1 MIVYTLNNN
10 KRKNMS
16 IFDKEV
22 KLEDIKDLDKRYE
35 VMRKTV
41 EYALDKCETEV
52 SNLIEEYNESLPED
66 NDYSEEVSNY
76 TEVDTVDLHS
86 SFNELRDYIED
97 YSQ

>member
-1 MIVYTLNNN
+1 
-10 KRKNMS
+10 MS
-16 IFDKEV
+16 IFNKEV
-22 KLEDIKDLDKRYE
+22 KLENIKDLDKRYE

-41 EYALDKCETEV
+41 EYALDKCENEV

>member
-1 MIVYTLNNN
+1 MKL
-10 KRKNMS
+10 
-16 IFDKEV
+16 KE
-22 KLEDIKDLDKRYE
+22 IQDLDKRYE

-66 NDYSEEVSNY
+66 SDY
-76 TEVDTVDLHS
+76 TEVDTVDLS
-86 SFNELRDYIED
+86 MKFRELSDYIED

>member
-22 KLEDIKDLDKRYE
+22 KLEEIKDLDKRYE

-41 EYALDKCETEV
+41 EYALDKCEIEV

-66 NDYSEEVSNY
+66 NEDYN
-76 TEVDTVDLHS
+76 EVDTVDLS
-86 SFNELRDYIED
+86 NLFTQLNEYVED

>member
-1 MIVYTLNNN
+1 
-10 KRKNMS
+10 MS

-22 KLEDIKDLDKRYE
+22 KLEEIKDLDKRYE

-41 EYALDKCETEV
+41 EYAIDKCEIEV

-66 NDYSEEVSNY
+66 NEDYN
-76 TEVDTVDLHS
+76 EVDTVDLS
-86 SFNELRDYIED
+86 NLFTQLNEYVED

>member
-1 MIVYTLNNN
+1 MIDYTLNNY

-16 IFDKEV
+16 IFNKEV
-22 KLEDIKDLDKRYE
+22 KLENIKDLDKRYE

>member
-16 IFDKEV
+16 IFNKEV
-22 KLEDIKDLDKRYE
+22 KLENIKDLDKRYE

-41 EYALDKCETEV
+41 EYAIDKCETEV

>member
-1 MIVYTLNNN
+1 
-10 KRKNMS
+10 MS

-22 KLEDIKDLDKRYE
+22 KLENIKDLDKRYE

-66 NDYSEEVSNY
+66 SDYN
-76 TEVDTVDLHS
+76 EVDTVDLS
-86 SFNELRDYIED
+86 SKFSELNDYVED
-97 YSQ
+97 YSN

>member
-1 MIVYTLNNN
+1 MIDYTLNNN

-16 IFDKEV
+16 IFNKEV
-22 KLEDIKDLDKRYE
+22 KLENIKDLDKRYE

-97 YSQ
+97 YSN

>member
-1 MIVYTLNNN
+1 
-10 KRKNMS
+10 MS

-41 EYALDKCETEV
+41 EYAIDKCEIEV

-66 NDYSEEVSNY
+66 NEDYN
-76 TEVDTVDLHS
+76 EVDTVDLS
-86 SFNELRDYIED
+86 NLFTQLNEYVTD
-97 YSQ
+97 YS

>member
-1 MIVYTLNNN
+1 MIDYTLNNN

-16 IFDKEV
+16 IFNKEV
-22 KLEDIKDLDKRYE
+22 KLENIKDLDKRYE

>member
-1 MIVYTLNNN
+1 MIGYTLNNN

-22 KLEDIKDLDKRYE
+22 KLEEIKDLDKRYE

-41 EYALDKCETEV
+41 EYAIDKCETEV

-66 NDYSEEVSNY
+66 NEDYN
-76 TEVDTVDLHS
+76 EVDTVDLS
-86 SFNELRDYIED
+86 NLFTQLNEYVED

>member
-1 MIVYTLNNN
+1 VIDYTLNNN

-16 IFDKEV
+16 IFNKEV
-22 KLEDIKDLDKRYE
+22 KLENIKDLDKRYE

-41 EYALDKCETEV
+41 EYAIDKCETEV

>member
-1 MIVYTLNNN
+1 
-10 KRKNMS
+10 MS
-16 IFDKEV
+16 IFNKEV
-22 KLEDIKDLDKRYE
+22 KLENIKDLDKRYE

-41 EYALDKCETEV
+41 EYAIDKCETEV
-52 SNLIEEYNESLPED
+52 SNLIEEYNESLPE
-66 NDYSEEVSNY
+66 NSDYSEEVSNY

>member
-1 MIVYTLNNN
+1 
-10 KRKNMS
+10 MS

-41 EYALDKCETEV
+41 EYAIDKCEIEV

-66 NDYSEEVSNY
+66 NEDYN
-76 TEVDTVDLHS
+76 EVDTVDLS
-86 SFNELRDYIED
+86 NLFTQLNEYVED

>member
-16 IFDKEV
+16 IFNKEV
-22 KLEDIKDLDKRYE
+22 KLENIKDLDKRYE

-52 SNLIEEYNESLPED
+52 SNLIEEYNKSLPED

-97 YSQ
+97 YSN

>member
-1 MIVYTLNNN
+1 
-10 KRKNMS
+10 MS
-16 IFDKEV
+16 IFNKEV
-22 KLEDIKDLDKRYE
+22 KLENIKDLDKRYE

-97 YSQ
+97 YSN

>member
-1 MIVYTLNNN
+1 MIGYTLNNN

-41 EYALDKCETEV
+41 EYAIDKCEIEV

-66 NDYSEEVSNY
+66 NEDYN
-76 TEVDTVDLHS
+76 EVDTVDLS
-86 SFNELRDYIED
+86 NLFTQLNEYVED

>member
-22 KLEDIKDLDKRYE
+22 KLEEIKDLDKRYE

-41 EYALDKCETEV
+41 EYAIDKCENEV

-66 NDYSEEVSNY
+66 NEDYN
-76 TEVDTVDLHS
+76 EVDTVDLS
-86 SFNELRDYIED
+86 NLFTQLNEYVED

>member
-1 MIVYTLNNN
+1 
-10 KRKNMS
+10 MS

-22 KLEDIKDLDKRYE
+22 KLENIKDLDKRYE